1 MEKLK
6 IENVETVNIRITT
19 LCFVRGITI
28 SLGQNSYIFYATY
41 YRPIAYGL
49 SGFYFIS

>member
-6 IENVETVNIRITT
+6 IEGVETVNISTTT

-28 SLGQNSYIFYATY
+28 SVGQNSCIFYATY

-49 SGFYFIS
+49 SGFYIIS